1 MSAQY
6 NLGEKLQLP
15 SLIYTTAKDWEE
27 KGIGTKGVSDSQKW
41 EGKGWGLFVFLHPP
55 PLIFHSNYKSNMT
68 SGINEYDFCTLL
80 APMRCLHYRLDQVI
94 FVFFMGQD
102 KGKI

>member
-27 KGIGTKGVSDSQKW
+27 KGIGAKGVSDSQKW
-41 EGKGWGLFVFLHPP
+41 EGKGWGLFVFLHSFPSSFT
-55 PLIFHSNYKSNMT
+55 LT
-68 SGINEYDFCTLL
+68 INQT
-80 APMRCLHYRLDQVI
+80 
-94 FVFFMGQD
+94 
-102 KGKI
+102 

>member
-41 EGKGWGLFVFLHPP
+41 EGKGGVFLSSST
-55 PLIFHSNYKSNMT
+55 PLPSSST
-68 SGINEYDFCTLL
+68 LTINQT
-80 APMRCLHYRLDQVI
+80 
-94 FVFFMGQD
+94 
-102 KGKI
+102 